1 MLLRIAPE
9 MFTDQRFE
17 CVTLPEVREEIIRTQ
32 KFKTRYPWRDRYK
45 DRLRCLS
52 QNDLLS
58 SGNFELFFETSRVL
72 ITSGVEN
79 QKTKRLFNLSS
90 VDIKVIAYALSA
102 GYKVATGDADI
113 KDFAEQEFADVYKG
127 SISPLGM
134 INMWLQRGLIEWTD
148 QMHDYLSDWTALNE
162 DPQPKR
168 QKAQFK
174 KLTGRKYPGS

>member
-1 MLLRIAPE
+1 
-9 MFTDQRFE
+9 MFIDQRFD

-32 KFKTRYPWRDRYK
+32 KFKTKYPWRDRYK
-45 DRLRCLS
+45 DRLKCLS
-52 QNDLLS
+52 QSDLRIS
-58 SGNFELFFETSRVL
+58 ENFDLFIDASRVL
-72 ITSGVEN
+72 INNGVEN
-79 QKTKRLFNLSS
+79 QKTKRRFNLSS

-102 GYKVATGDADI
+102 GHKVATGDASI
-113 KDFAEQEFADVYKG
+113 KDFAEQEFADVYQG

-148 QMHDYLSDWTALNE
+148 QMHDYLSDWAALNE
-162 DPQPKR
+162 DPQPQR